1 MKRGVPQGSILG
13 PLTLLFTMIISMI
26 FRKPAQLILMTIV
39 DTNTNK
45 VFTDDTNTVIVTYL
59 INKDL

>member
-26 FRKPAQLILMTIV
+26 FRKPAQLILMIID

-45 VFTDDTNTVIVTYL
+45 VFTDDTNTVIVAYL